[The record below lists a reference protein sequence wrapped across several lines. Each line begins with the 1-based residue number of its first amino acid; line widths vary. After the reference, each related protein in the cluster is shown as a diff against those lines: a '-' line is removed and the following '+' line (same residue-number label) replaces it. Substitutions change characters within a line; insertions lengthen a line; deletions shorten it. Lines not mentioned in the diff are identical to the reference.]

1 MSNFDYPYGGTYVMA
16 PPAAGMQPGMQAVA
30 PGAAAAPAQPY
41 AGDVYPYYAAAGYAS
56 AGSPAGIPD
65 GIPGG
70 MTEAALAARAAPAQP
85 ALGLGS
91 DRFVRGLLIGA
102 AAAYLLTNE
111 EVQRTVIKGAVKVWS
126 SVQGGLEEAKERFRD
141 AEAEIQA
148 AAADKES

>member
-16 PPAAGMQPGMQAVA
+16 PPSAGMQPGMQAVA
-30 PGAAAAPAQPY
+30 PGAATAPAQPY
-41 AGDVYPYYAAAGYAS
+41 AGAADPYYVPVGYA
-56 AGSPAGIPD
+56 PA

-70 MTEAALAARAAPAQP
+70 MAGAALATRAAPAQP
-85 ALGLGS
+85 VLGLGS

>member
-1 MSNFDYPYGGTYVMA
+1 MSNFDYPYDGTYVLA
-16 PPAAGMQPGMQAVA
+16 PPPAGMQPGMQ
-30 PGAAAAPAQPY
+30 PGMQAMPPAAAVPAQPY
-41 AGDVYPYYAAAGYAS
+41 AGGAYSYYPPAGYA
-56 AGSPAGIPD
+56 PAGIPA
-65 GIPGG
+65 GITG
-70 MTEAALAARAAPAQP
+70 AALAARAAPAQP

-91 DRFVRGLLIGA
+91 DRFVRGLFIGA

>member
-16 PPAAGMQPGMQAVA
+16 PPSAGMRPGMQAVA

-41 AGDVYPYYAAAGYAS
+41 AGAADPYYVPVGYA
-56 AGSPAGIPD
+56 PAGTPA

-70 MTEAALAARAAPAQP
+70 MAGAALAARAAPAQP
-85 ALGLGS
+85 VLGLGS

>member
-1 MSNFDYPYGGTYVMA
+1 MSNFDYPYGGAYVMA
-16 PPAAGMQPGMQAVA
+16 PPPAGMQPGMQAIA
-30 PGAAAAPAQPY
+30 PGAVAAPAQPY
-41 AGDVYPYYAAAGYAS
+41 AGAAYPYYTPVGYA
-56 AGSPAGIPD
+56 PAGT
-65 GIPGG
+65 PGG
-70 MTEAALAARAAPAQP
+70 MAGAALAARAAPAQP